1 MAWEKV
7 TVDVRDEQHQAM
19 FDASENMLNISAA
32 VDLSSVTSVLIGKVK
47 YNIIYTVDIA
57 ERGETTDVKVEEAK
71 SKK

>member
-7 TVDVRDEQHQAM
+7 TVDVRDDQHSAM
-19 FDASENMLNISAA
+19 FDASQMMLNISAA
-32 VDLSSVTSVLIGKVK
+32 VDLSTVSSVTIGKTK

-57 ERGETTDVKVEEAK
+57 ERGETTDVKLEEAK